1 MNLWKPLPV
10 AFVVAL
16 VATLVFGGS
25 VPLAIVMGF
34 AVTGLTLAVL
44 MVSPWGQ
51 RPRTDTER

>member
-16 VATLVFGGS
+16 VVTLVFGGS